1 MRKTLYN
8 LLAAAAVLLA
18 TSCDTLDTFFGGQT
32 VGEYT
37 NHQAYFYMDFGL
49 GHANTYLSEALNST
63 NVFTVITANPSIHM
77 SSTEGGTYTLSC
89 EMYGVA
95 KKNETIS
102 EASLTKVPRQLG
114 IDGKGLIVGRSS
126 FQNGELYV
134 FDRQCPNCWNANN
147 YGNYPLSFSD
157 AHNMVCNTCHRTYGL
172 LNGGVVVSGDSGEK
186 LFRYR
191 ASYSNQLFRVQNPQ

>member
-8 LLAAAAVLLA
+8 LLAAVAVLLA

-37 NHQAYFYMDFGL
+37 NHQAYFDMDFGL
-49 GHANTYLSEALNST
+49 GHTNTYLSEALNST
-63 NVFTVITANPSIHM
+63 NVFTVITADPPIHLP
-77 SSTEGGTYTLSC
+77 STEGKAYTLSS

-95 KKNETIS
+95 KKSETIS
-102 EASLTKVPRQLG
+102 ESILIQRVRQLG

-126 FQNGELYV
+126 FQDGQLYV

-147 YGNYPLSFSD
+147 YGNYLLSFSD

-191 ASYSNQLFRVQNPQ
+191 ASYSNQLFSVHNPQ

>member
-1 MRKTLYN
+1 
-8 LLAAAAVLLA
+8 
-18 TSCDTLDTFFGGQT
+18 
-32 VGEYT
+32 
-37 NHQAYFYMDFGL
+37 
-49 GHANTYLSEALNST
+49 
-63 NVFTVITANPSIHM
+63 
-77 SSTEGGTYTLSC
+77 
-89 EMYGVA
+89 MYGVS
-95 KKNETIS
+95 KKSETIS
-102 EASLTKVPRQLG
+102 ESILTQAPRQLG
-114 IDGKGLIVGRSS
+114 IDNRGLIVGRSS

>member
-8 LLAAAAVLLA
+8 LLAAAAVLLT

-49 GHANTYLSEALNST
+49 GHTNTYLSEALNST
-63 NVFTVITANPSIHM
+63 NVFTVITADPSIHM
-77 SSTEGGTYTLSC
+77 STTEGGTYTLSC

-102 EASLTKVPRQLG
+102 EAELTKRPRQLG

-126 FQNGELYV
+126 FQDGELYV
-134 FDRQCPNCWNANN
+134 FDRQCPNCMEETDGVNH
-147 YGNYPLSFSD
+147 PLSFTNNGQAVSCGRCKRIYNLNAEGMPQNGQQGD
-157 AHNMVCNTCHRTYGL
+157 IALLQYVVAYDGTRLYVHN
-172 LNGGVVVSGDSGEK
+172 
-186 LFRYR
+186 
-191 ASYSNQLFRVQNPQ
+191 

>member
-18 TSCDTLDTFFGGQT
+18 SSCGADV

-37 NHQAYFYMDFGL
+37 NHQAYFYMDFSY
-49 GHANTYLSEALNST
+49 GHTNTYLSEALNST
-63 NVFTVITANPSIHM
+63 NVFTVITASDASRNAP
-77 SSTEGGTYTLSC
+77 YTLSC
-89 EMYGVA
+89 EMYGVS
-95 KKNETIS
+95 KKSETIS
-102 EASLTKVPRQLG
+102 ESILTQAPRQLG
-114 IDGKGLIVGRSS
+114 IDNRGLIVGRSS
-126 FQNGELYV
+126 FQDGELYV

-147 YGNYPLSFSD
+147 YGNYLLSFSD

-191 ASYSNQLFRVQNPQ
+191 ATYSNQLFRVQNPQ

>member
-18 TSCDTLDTFFGGQT
+18 SSCGADV

-37 NHQAYFYMDFGL
+37 NHQAYFYMDFSY
-49 GHANTYLSEALNST
+49 GHTATYLNA
-63 NVFTVITANPSIHM
+63 P
-77 SSTEGGTYTLSC
+77 YTLSC

-102 EASLTKVPRQLG
+102 ESILTQAPRQLG
-114 IDGKGLIVGRSS
+114 IDNRGLIVGRSS
-126 FQNGELYV
+126 FQDGQLYV

-147 YGNYPLSFSD
+147 YGNYLLSFSD

>member
-18 TSCDTLDTFFGGQT
+18 SSCGADV

-37 NHQAYFYMDFGL
+37 NHQAYFYMDFSY
-49 GHANTYLSEALNST
+49 GHTATYLSEALNST
-63 NVFTVITANPSIHM
+63 NVFTVITASDASRNAP
-77 SSTEGGTYTLSC
+77 YTLSC

-102 EASLTKVPRQLG
+102 ESILTQAPRQLG
-114 IDGKGLIVGRSS
+114 IDNRGLIVGRSS
-126 FQNGELYV
+126 FQDGQLYV

-147 YGNYPLSFSD
+147 YGNYLLSFSD

>member
-18 TSCDTLDTFFGGQT
+18 SSCGADV

-37 NHQAYFYMDFGL
+37 NHQAYFYMDFSY
-49 GHANTYLSEALNST
+49 GHTATYLSEALNST
-63 NVFTVITANPSIHM
+63 NVFTVITASDASRNAP
-77 SSTEGGTYTLSC
+77 YTLSC
-89 EMYGVA
+89 EMYGVS
-95 KKNETIS
+95 KKSETIS
-102 EASLTKVPRQLG
+102 ESILTQAPRQLG
-114 IDGKGLIVGRSS
+114 IDNRGLIVGRSS
-126 FQNGELYV
+126 FQDGQLYV

-147 YGNYPLSFSD
+147 YGNYLLSFSD

>member
-8 LLAAAAVLLA
+8 LLAAAAVLLT
-18 TSCDTLDTFFGGQT
+18 TSCDALDTFFGGQT

-37 NHQAYFYMDFGL
+37 NHQAYFYMDFSY
-49 GHANTYLSEALNST
+49 GHTATYLSEALNST
-63 NVFTVITANPSIHM
+63 NVFTVITASDASRNAP
-77 SSTEGGTYTLSC
+77 YTLSC
-89 EMYGVA
+89 EMYGVS
-95 KKNETIS
+95 KKSETIS
-102 EASLTKVPRQLG
+102 ESILTQAPRQLG

-126 FQNGELYV
+126 FQDGELYV

-147 YGNYPLSFSD
+147 HSNYLLSFSD

-186 LFRYR
+186 LFRYY
-191 ASYSNQLFRVQNPQ
+191 ASYSNQLFSVHNPQ

>member
-1 MRKTLYN
+1 MRKTSYN

-18 TSCDTLDTFFGGQT
+18 SSCGADV

-49 GHANTYLSEALNST
+49 GHANTYLSAALNST
-63 NVFTVITANPSIHM
+63 NGFTVITANPSIHM
-77 SSTEGGTYTLSC
+77 STTEGGTYTLSC

-102 EASLTKVPRQLG
+102 EAELTKRPRQLG

-147 YGNYPLSFSD
+147 YGNYLLSFSD
-157 AHNMVCNTCHRTYGL
+157 AQYMPPHLRPAQRRRGSIRRQRRET
-172 LNGGVVVSGDSGEK
+172 
-186 LFRYR
+186 
-191 ASYSNQLFRVQNPQ
+191 VQIPCEL

>member
-1 MRKTLYN
+1 MRKTSYN

-18 TSCDTLDTFFGGQT
+18 SSCGADV

-114 IDGKGLIVGRSS
+114 IDGRGLIVGRSS
-126 FQNGELYV
+126 FQDGEL
-134 FDRQCPNCWNANN
+134 
-147 YGNYPLSFSD
+147 
-157 AHNMVCNTCHRTYGL
+157 
-172 LNGGVVVSGDSGEK
+172 
-186 LFRYR
+186 
-191 ASYSNQLFRVQNPQ
+191 

>member
-18 TSCDTLDTFFGGQT
+18 SSCGADV

-37 NHQAYFYMDFGL
+37 NHQAYFYMDFSY
-49 GHANTYLSEALNST
+49 GHTATYLSEALNST
-63 NVFTVITANPSIHM
+63 NVFTVITASDASRNAPYS
-77 SSTEGGTYTLSC
+77 LSC
-89 EMYGVA
+89 EMYGVS
-95 KKNETIS
+95 KKSETIS
-102 EASLTKVPRQLG
+102 ESILTQAPRQLG
-114 IDGKGLIVGRSS
+114 IDNRGLIVGRSS
-126 FQNGELYV
+126 FQDGQLYV

-147 YGNYPLSFSD
+147 YGNYLLSFSD

-191 ASYSNQLFRVQNPQ
+191 ATYSNQLFRVQNPQ

>member
-1 MRKTLYN
+1 MRKTSYN
-8 LLAAAAVLLA
+8 LLAASAVLLA
-18 TSCDTLDTFFGGQT
+18 SSCGADV

-77 SSTEGGTYTLSC
+77 STTEGGTYTLSC

-114 IDGKGLIVGRSS
+114 IDGRGLIVGRSS
-126 FQNGELYV
+126 FQDGELYV

-147 YGNYPLSFSD
+147 YGNYLLSFSD